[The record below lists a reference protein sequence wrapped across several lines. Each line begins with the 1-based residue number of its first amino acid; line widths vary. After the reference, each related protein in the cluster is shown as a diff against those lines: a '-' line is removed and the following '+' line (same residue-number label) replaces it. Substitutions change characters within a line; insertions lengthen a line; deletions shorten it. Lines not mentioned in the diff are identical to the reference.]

1 MCEIRPLP
9 LKLLLCCLVFVKIA
23 GAQELAGDSLPN
35 TLSNSFPVSL
45 YYNALGENAHIYTG
59 YEYFTP
65 DRNIKGSP
73 YYLADSP
80 SPSDLLYDDSY
91 YKNIPIMY
99 DVLKDE
105 VVVNRLGQNFKISL
119 VNDKLKS
126 FTFRRHEFIRISGD
140 SANGNLLATGFY
152 DRLYNG
158 KTIVIAKRRTRL
170 QETYIYS
177 QINYE
182 YIRQDIYYLIV
193 SGQIVPVDSKSS
205 VLKLFNSKK
214 SEIKAFIR
222 KNKLN
227 FKSEFEKTLVAI
239 SAYYDQLTS

>member
-1 MCEIRPLP
+1 MCEIRPLV
-9 LKLLLCCLVFVKIA
+9 LKFLLCCMVFVKTA
-23 GAQELAGDSLPN
+23 GAQELTSDSLIN
-35 TLSNSFPVSL
+35 SL
-45 YYNALGENAHIYTG
+45 YNSYPVKLYFNAVGENAHIYSG

-73 YYLADSP
+73 YYLTDSP
-80 SPSDLLYDDSY
+80 WPSDVIYDDSH

-105 VVVNRLGQNFKISL
+105 VVINRLGQNFKISL

-126 FTFRRHEFIRISGD
+126 FILRTHEFIRVSSD
-140 SANGNLLATGFY
+140 SVNGNLLATGFY
-152 DRLYNG
+152 DRLYNR
-158 KTIVIAKRRTRL
+158 KTIVLAKRKTRL
-170 QETYIYS
+170 QETYVYS

-182 YIRQDIYYLIV
+182 YIREDIYYVIV
-193 SGQIVPVDSKSS
+193 AGQIVQVDSKSS

-227 FKSEFEKTLVAI
+227 FKSDFEKTLVAV

>member
-1 MCEIRPLP
+1 MCEIRPLS
-9 LKLLLCCLVFVKIA
+9 LKFLLCCLVFVKMA
-23 GAQELAGDSLPN
+23 GAQELTNDTLTNSLN
-35 TLSNSFPVSL
+35 ISYPVKL
-45 YYNALGENAHIYTG
+45 YFNAVGENAHIYNG

-73 YYLADSP
+73 YYLSDSP
-80 SPSDLLYDDSY
+80 WPADVIYDDSY
-91 YKNIPIMY
+91 YKNIPILY
-99 DVLKDE
+99 DVVKDE
-105 VVVNRLGQNFKISL
+105 VVINRLGQNFKISL

-126 FTFRRHEFIRISGD
+126 FRLRSHEFIRVSVD
-140 SANGNLLATGFY
+140 SVNGNQLATGFY

-158 KTIVIAKRRTRL
+158 KTIVLAKRKTRL
-170 QETYIYS
+170 QETYVYS
-177 QINYE
+177 QISYE

-193 SGQIVPVDSKSS
+193 AGQVVQVDSKSS

-227 FKSEFEKTLVAI
+227 FKSDFEKTLVAV